1 MLQAG
6 DLLEGRYRILRTLDE
21 GGMGTVLLAEHV
33 LIKRKVALKLLRAE
47 LATDPE
53 VIQRFM
59 NEASVAGRLG
69 HPNIVES
76 TDMGFTSE
84 GVPFIVFEYL
94 EGTLLTH
101 EIYRVKGLTVRRALK
116 IASQIANA
124 LEAAHDAGIV
134 HRDLKTDNIFLTSR
148 EDVTDHVKVL
158 DFGVSRFAADERS
171 QVIGTPEYMAPEQI
185 LTPDKVDKRADIY
198 ALGVVLYEMITA
210 RRPFQDEDGNTEAL
224 LRRIV
229 SEEPPPLTR
238 GEAPLGLQEML
249 FFKLLAKNPDERYQS
264 MKEVQAAITAFI
276 GISRPT
282 PLSLPAIEMPPET
295 IPPPIANAEKPA
307 LAPHVRSEVR
317 RAPLALALF
326 GLAAIGGGFA
336 LMMAPREQAST
347 TATPI
352 ATIQDDADQIATAL
366 DAAAN
371 ANQLKAEGLAS
382 SPMVRAAVETDA
394 ATLAD
399 MRRDGDISFT
409 LKKGEILELYQ
420 RREPPA
426 LLLHLPAEAP
436 AIGPTSG
443 IHVHVRA
450 GQLIVSATAGMEQGG
465 LVVVASPVDLTTI
478 KQRISTHAL
487 AAAIDGLPESV
498 KLVEGGKGTR
508 MTAPIKGPGGG
519 LQLVVQ
525 VVQGTSTERDR
536 FEIVRYLAWGVG
548 GLAVLIFLLLWRRR
562 N

>member
-1 MLQAG
+1 VLQAG
-6 DLLEGRYRILRTLDE
+6 ELLEGRYRILRTLDE

-33 LIKRKVALKLLRAE
+33 LIKRKVAIKLLRAE

-53 VIQRFM
+53 VIERFM

-76 TDMGFTSE
+76 TDMGFSN

-94 EGTLLTH
+94 EGTLLTP
-101 EIYRVKGLTVRRALK
+101 EVYRLKGLTVRRALK

-124 LEAAHDAGIV
+124 LDAAHNAGIV

-148 EDVTDHVKVL
+148 EEITDHVKVL
-158 DFGVSRFAADERS
+158 DFGVSRFAEDERS
-171 QVIGTPEYMAPEQI
+171 EVIGTPEYMAPEQI

-210 RRPFQDEDGNTEAL
+210 RRPFQQDEGGTTEDL

-249 FFKLLAKNPDERYQS
+249 FFKLLAKDPNERYQS
-264 MKEVQAAITAFI
+264 MKEVQGAITAFI

-282 PLSLPAIEMPPET
+282 PVSLPAIEAPKRAPT
-295 IPPPIANAEKPA
+295 APVAEA
-307 LAPHVRSEVR
+307 LSPHVGTKR
-317 RAPLALALF
+317 RAPIALAVF
-326 GLAAIGGGFA
+326 GLLAAGGGFA
-336 LMMAPREQAST
+336 LMAAPPERT
-347 TATPI
+347 TTETTPL
-352 ATIQDDADQIATAL
+352 ATIQDDADQIATAI

-382 SPMVRAAVETDA
+382 SPMVRAAIETDA

-409 LKKGEILELYQ
+409 LKQGEILELYQ
-420 RREPPA
+420 KREPPA
-426 LLLHLPAEAP
+426 LLLRLPEDAH
-436 AIGPTSG
+436 AIGPELGIRVHVKRGQVIASAASG
-443 IHVHVRA
+443 IPN
-450 GQLIVSATAGMEQGG
+450 GGM
-465 LVVVASPVDLTTI
+465 VIVASPVDLTTI
-478 KQRISTHAL
+478 TQRISAHAL
-487 AAAIDGLPESV
+487 AATIEGMAEPVRI
-498 KLVEGGKGTR
+498 VEGGTGTR
-508 MTAPIKGPGGG
+508 MTAPIKTAGGA
-519 LQLVVQ
+519 LRLTVEVTQP
-525 VVQGTSTERDR
+525 TTTERDR
-536 FEIVRYLAWGVG
+536 FELVRYAAWGVG
-548 GLAVLIFLLLWRRR
+548 GLALLIFLGLLRRR

>member
-1 MLQAG
+1 
-6 DLLEGRYRILRTLDE
+6 
-21 GGMGTVLLAEHV
+21 MGTVLLAEHV